1 VALGQFLLNSP
12 KSFCACRSLI
22 IYGTSGVAPLTG
34 GCGCDVCQLFKFANY
49 GRLVLVVRVKGTKW
63 TSGQS
68 YSVPQFPWV
77 VEVQPHFT
85 GVFFASATSDDVQGL
100 AMLACEGIGAALSIT
115 AETPTKVGKLCTRD
129 HQVS

>member
-1 VALGQFLLNSP
+1 MDFGSVVFRATVPMGG
-12 KSFCACRSLI
+12 RSS
-22 IYGTSGVAPLTG
+22 T
-34 GCGCDVCQLFKFANY
+34 
-49 GRLVLVVRVKGTKW
+49 
-63 TSGQS
+63 
-68 YSVPQFPWV
+68 
-77 VEVQPHFT
+77 HFT